1 MIEHDVKHV
10 IRSLVAVF
18 LYFTGAM
25 FVLSLFRLRKR
36 VVVLMY
42 HRVLNPSEYNSV
54 PSQKGI
60 MVTTES
66 FRRHM
71 VFLRQHAH
79 VISLSEFLDHIREG
93 IPFRSRSCLVTF
105 DDGWEDN
112 FRNAFPILRE
122 VRVPAV
128 IFLSGSYI
136 DTQKR
141 FWQEDFLLALR
152 EMRRLFKTDDNFRK
166 GINGNQV
173 LQKISKIMTADNE
186 SMELEIQSLIN
197 QVKKWTK
204 QERDQLLASLKHLA
218 GQTTFPKT
226 DTARRSFMNKDEVT
240 EMIDERNHFWI
251 TWYVSRNPYDPER

>member
-1 MIEHDVKHV
+1 
-10 IRSLVAVF
+10 
-18 LYFTGAM
+18 
-25 FVLSLFRLRKR
+25 
-36 VVVLMY
+36 
-42 HRVLNPSEYNSV
+42 
-54 PSQKGI
+54 
-60 MVTTES
+60 
-66 FRRHM
+66 
-71 VFLRQHAH
+71 
-79 VISLSEFLDHIREG
+79 
-93 IPFRSRSCLVTF
+93 LVTF

-112 FRNAFPILRE
+112 FRNAFPVLRE

-197 QVKKWTK
+197 QVKNWTK

-218 GQTTFPKT
+218 GQTTLPKT

-240 EMIDERNHFWI
+240 EMITKGI
-251 TWYVSRNPYDPER
+251 TFGSHGMCHEILTTLSAQEVQRELSESRDYIQQNFGIEADAFSYPNGNYNESIIDMVKQNGYRVGFGVQNGYVRLGDNPYSLHRISIHEDMTSTIPLFVARLLRLW